1 VERRRRILSP
11 LLLLRLL
18 GAARW
23 PVQTNRQGKHFA
35 TRYADD
41 FATATVLCDEV
52 AGQIEL
58 GSLPSE
64 EPAAAA

>member
-1 VERRRRILSP
+1 MP
-11 LLLLRLL
+11 LVLLLRLL

-23 PVQTNRQGKHFA
+23 PVQIDRQGKHFA

-41 FATATVLCDEV
+41 FAAATVLADEV

-58 GSLPSE
+58 GRLPSE
-64 EPAAAA
+64 EPAVAA